1 MYYISELYMSFYI
14 LHSKQVIINFN
25 GYHCHWLSVMYQVML
40 KIKMLH
46 TSIPPLS
53 DKRKCPISDSEI
65 SSSIKVVVV
74 VNVFTTED
82 FLEKVKVTER
92 FLVDAS
98 MASIWKSQVISFLSY
113 IQDFQKTW
121 PRTLRLGSLT
131 FLIDGINLK
140 LLHFVHSCF
149 VFNLSQSQTWV
160 PLLPANQAGRQQ

>member
-1 MYYISELYMSFYI
+1 
-14 LHSKQVIINFN
+14 
-25 GYHCHWLSVMYQVML
+25 MYQVML

-53 DKRKCPISDSEI
+53 DKRKCPISDSEV

-98 MASIWKSQVISFLSY
+98 MASI
-113 IQDFQKTW
+113 
-121 PRTLRLGSLT
+121 
-131 FLIDGINLK
+131 
-140 LLHFVHSCF
+140 
-149 VFNLSQSQTWV
+149 
-160 PLLPANQAGRQQ
+160 

>member
-1 MYYISELYMSFYI
+1 MSFYI

-53 DKRKCPISDSEI
+53 DKRKCPISDSEV

-82 FLEKVKVTER
+82 FFRKGQGYREIFSR
-92 FLVDAS
+92 C
-98 MASIWKSQVISFLSY
+98 IH
-113 IQDFQKTW
+113 
-121 PRTLRLGSLT
+121 
-131 FLIDGINLK
+131 GINLK
-140 LLHFVHSCF
+140 IPGDFLLELYTRFSENLTSDLEVGVTEIFNRWNQLETPTFCSFVLCF
-149 VFNLSQSQTWV
+149 
-160 PLLPANQAGRQQ
+160 

>member
-1 MYYISELYMSFYI
+1 MSFYI

-53 DKRKCPISDSEI
+53 DKRKCPISEV

-74 VNVFTTED
+74 VNIFTTEH

-98 MASIWKSQVISFLSY
+98 MASI
-113 IQDFQKTW
+113 
-121 PRTLRLGSLT
+121 
-131 FLIDGINLK
+131 
-140 LLHFVHSCF
+140 
-149 VFNLSQSQTWV
+149 
-160 PLLPANQAGRQQ
+160 